1 MNYGSDPADQIVR
14 FSLDGTEMVL
24 KLSGLAAKNFALF
37 VYAVLNDQQK
47 VRGKT
52 KLVRMLKERR
62 PFKFFRI
69 PEDRMREFA
78 REAKDHGLLYTAI
91 RNKSRQGQI
100 ELVVFADDASK
111 VNRILDNLNMDFVQ
125 AQAGEATVEHTA
137 IRNKSRQGQIEL
149 VVFADDASKVNRILD
164 NLNMDFVQAQ
174 AGEATVEQV
183 PAVPG
188 TEQPSAVPDKKPE
201 SAVEVETVTTEHGAV
216 DFQVGNNEEEFNFS
230 DTADAAKE
238 QVPEN
243 FTSGREP
250 ADNAPAEKNPS
261 EPSSP
266 SNGSSSEASGGEK
279 PSVKKELEEIRKEQ
293 ASKKEEKAK
302 PPQAQNESQ
311 VDGQRLSKEEYA
323 AMKKAERENLWA
335 RVDAQ
340 AQAVFQDDAAMK
352 GFLDFMARC
361 TPQSTRNLLI
371 LYEQNPEITH
381 PRTFDMWAEAGR
393 SVRNGESGYA
403 FFTESKYEREDGNR
417 SEWRRSYG
425 KTAAVQDDGYRKK
438 HAGAGPLR
446 QAEAG
451 WC

>member
-24 KLSGLAAKNFALF
+24 KLTGLAAKNFALF
-37 VYAVLNDQQK
+37 VYAILNDQQK

-69 PEDRMREFA
+69 PENKMREFA

-111 VNRILDNLNMDFVQ
+111 VNRILDNLN
-125 AQAGEATVEHTA
+125 
-137 IRNKSRQGQIEL
+137 L
-149 VVFADDASKVNRILD
+149 
-164 NLNMDFVQAQ
+164 DFVQAQ

-183 PAVPG
+183 PAAPSA
-188 TEQPSAVPDKKPE
+188 EQPSAVPEKKPE
-201 SAVEVETVTTEHGAV
+201 PAVEVETVATEHGPV
-216 DFQVGNNEEEFNFS
+216 DFQVGNNEEKFNFS

-250 ADNAPAEKNPS
+250 ADKAPAEKNPS

-302 PPQAQNESQ
+302 PPQRQTN
-311 VDGQRLSKEEYA
+311 
-323 AMKKAERENLWA
+323 
-335 RVDAQ
+335 
-340 AQAVFQDDAAMK
+340 
-352 GFLDFMARC
+352 
-361 TPQSTRNLLI
+361 TPSRTR
-371 LYEQNPEITH
+371 
-381 PRTFDMWAEAGR
+381 
-393 SVRNGESGYA
+393 
-403 FFTESKYEREDGNR
+403 
-417 SEWRRSYG
+417 
-425 KTAAVQDDGYRKK
+425 RKK
-438 HAGAGPLR
+438 NKKKTKGR
-446 QAEAG
+446 
-451 WC
+451 

>member
-125 AQAGEATVEHTA
+125 AQAGEATVE
-137 IRNKSRQGQIEL
+137 
-149 VVFADDASKVNRILD
+149 
-164 NLNMDFVQAQ
+164 
-174 AGEATVEQV
+174 QV

-201 SAVEVETVTTEHGAV
+201 PAVEVETVTTEHGPV

-230 DTADAAKE
+230 DTAEAAKE

-250 ADNAPAEKNPS
+250 ADKAPAEKNPS

-302 PPQAQNESQ
+302 PPQRQTN
-311 VDGQRLSKEEYA
+311 
-323 AMKKAERENLWA
+323 
-335 RVDAQ
+335 
-340 AQAVFQDDAAMK
+340 
-352 GFLDFMARC
+352 
-361 TPQSTRNLLI
+361 TPGRTR
-371 LYEQNPEITH
+371 
-381 PRTFDMWAEAGR
+381 
-393 SVRNGESGYA
+393 
-403 FFTESKYEREDGNR
+403 
-417 SEWRRSYG
+417 
-425 KTAAVQDDGYRKK
+425 RKK
-438 HAGAGPLR
+438 NKKKTKGR
-446 QAEAG
+446 
-451 WC
+451 

>member
-69 PEDRMREFA
+69 PEYRMREFA
-78 REAKDHGLLYTAI
+78 REAKDHGLLY
-91 RNKSRQGQI
+91 
-100 ELVVFADDASK
+100 
-111 VNRILDNLNMDFVQ
+111 
-125 AQAGEATVEHTA
+125 TA

-201 SAVEVETVTTEHGAV
+201 PAVEVETVTTEHGPV

-250 ADNAPAEKNPS
+250 ADNAPAERNPS
-261 EPSSP
+261 EPSSH

-302 PPQAQNESQ
+302 PPQRQTN
-311 VDGQRLSKEEYA
+311 
-323 AMKKAERENLWA
+323 
-335 RVDAQ
+335 
-340 AQAVFQDDAAMK
+340 
-352 GFLDFMARC
+352 
-361 TPQSTRNLLI
+361 TPSRTR
-371 LYEQNPEITH
+371 
-381 PRTFDMWAEAGR
+381 
-393 SVRNGESGYA
+393 
-403 FFTESKYEREDGNR
+403 
-417 SEWRRSYG
+417 
-425 KTAAVQDDGYRKK
+425 RKK
-438 HAGAGPLR
+438 NKKKTKGR
-446 QAEAG
+446 
-451 WC
+451 

>member
-125 AQAGEATVEHTA
+125 AQAGEATVE
-137 IRNKSRQGQIEL
+137 
-149 VVFADDASKVNRILD
+149 
-164 NLNMDFVQAQ
+164 
-174 AGEATVEQV
+174 QV

-201 SAVEVETVTTEHGAV
+201 PAVKVETVTTEHGPV

-250 ADNAPAEKNPS
+250 ADKAPAEKNPS

-293 ASKKEEKAK
+293 TSKKEEKAK
-302 PPQAQNESQ
+302 PPQRQTN
-311 VDGQRLSKEEYA
+311 
-323 AMKKAERENLWA
+323 
-335 RVDAQ
+335 
-340 AQAVFQDDAAMK
+340 
-352 GFLDFMARC
+352 
-361 TPQSTRNLLI
+361 TPGRTR
-371 LYEQNPEITH
+371 
-381 PRTFDMWAEAGR
+381 
-393 SVRNGESGYA
+393 
-403 FFTESKYEREDGNR
+403 
-417 SEWRRSYG
+417 
-425 KTAAVQDDGYRKK
+425 RKK
-438 HAGAGPLR
+438 NKKKTKGR
-446 QAEAG
+446 
-451 WC
+451 

>member
-111 VNRILDNLNMDFVQ
+111 VNRILDNLN
-125 AQAGEATVEHTA
+125 
-137 IRNKSRQGQIEL
+137 L
-149 VVFADDASKVNRILD
+149 
-164 NLNMDFVQAQ
+164 DFVQAQ

-201 SAVEVETVTTEHGAV
+201 PAVEVETVTTEHGPV

-250 ADNAPAEKNPS
+250 ADKAPAEKNPS

-293 ASKKEEKAK
+293 TSKKEEKAK
-302 PPQAQNESQ
+302 PPQRQTN
-311 VDGQRLSKEEYA
+311 
-323 AMKKAERENLWA
+323 
-335 RVDAQ
+335 
-340 AQAVFQDDAAMK
+340 
-352 GFLDFMARC
+352 
-361 TPQSTRNLLI
+361 TPGRTR
-371 LYEQNPEITH
+371 
-381 PRTFDMWAEAGR
+381 
-393 SVRNGESGYA
+393 
-403 FFTESKYEREDGNR
+403 
-417 SEWRRSYG
+417 
-425 KTAAVQDDGYRKK
+425 RKK
-438 HAGAGPLR
+438 NKKKTKGR
-446 QAEAG
+446 
-451 WC
+451 

>member
-125 AQAGEATVEHTA
+125 AQAGEATVE
-137 IRNKSRQGQIEL
+137 
-149 VVFADDASKVNRILD
+149 
-164 NLNMDFVQAQ
+164 
-174 AGEATVEQV
+174 QV

-201 SAVEVETVTTEHGAV
+201 PAVEVETVTTEHGPV
-216 DFQVGNNEEEFNFS
+216 DFQVDNNEEEFNFS

-250 ADNAPAEKNPS
+250 ADKAPAEKNPS

-302 PPQAQNESQ
+302 PPQRQTN
-311 VDGQRLSKEEYA
+311 
-323 AMKKAERENLWA
+323 
-335 RVDAQ
+335 
-340 AQAVFQDDAAMK
+340 
-352 GFLDFMARC
+352 
-361 TPQSTRNLLI
+361 TPGRTR
-371 LYEQNPEITH
+371 
-381 PRTFDMWAEAGR
+381 
-393 SVRNGESGYA
+393 
-403 FFTESKYEREDGNR
+403 
-417 SEWRRSYG
+417 
-425 KTAAVQDDGYRKK
+425 RKK
-438 HAGAGPLR
+438 NKKKTKGR
-446 QAEAG
+446 
-451 WC
+451 

>member
-125 AQAGEATVEHTA
+125 AQAGEATVE
-137 IRNKSRQGQIEL
+137 
-149 VVFADDASKVNRILD
+149 
-164 NLNMDFVQAQ
+164 
-174 AGEATVEQV
+174 QV

-201 SAVEVETVTTEHGAV
+201 PAVEVETVTTEHGPV

-250 ADNAPAEKNPS
+250 ADKAPAEKNPS

-293 ASKKEEKAK
+293 TSKKEEKAK
-302 PPQAQNESQ
+302 PPQRQTN
-311 VDGQRLSKEEYA
+311 
-323 AMKKAERENLWA
+323 
-335 RVDAQ
+335 
-340 AQAVFQDDAAMK
+340 
-352 GFLDFMARC
+352 
-361 TPQSTRNLLI
+361 TPGRTR
-371 LYEQNPEITH
+371 
-381 PRTFDMWAEAGR
+381 
-393 SVRNGESGYA
+393 
-403 FFTESKYEREDGNR
+403 
-417 SEWRRSYG
+417 
-425 KTAAVQDDGYRKK
+425 RKK
-438 HAGAGPLR
+438 NKKKTKGR
-446 QAEAG
+446 
-451 WC
+451 

>member
-125 AQAGEATVEHTA
+125 AQAGEATVE
-137 IRNKSRQGQIEL
+137 
-149 VVFADDASKVNRILD
+149 
-164 NLNMDFVQAQ
+164 
-174 AGEATVEQV
+174 QV

-201 SAVEVETVTTEHGAV
+201 PAVEVETVTTEHGPV

-250 ADNAPAEKNPS
+250 ADKAPAEKNPS

-302 PPQAQNESQ
+302 PPQRQTNTP
-311 VDGQRLSKEEYA
+311 GRTRRKRN
-323 AMKKAERENLWA
+323 KKKT
-335 RVDAQ
+335 
-340 AQAVFQDDAAMK
+340 K
-352 GFLDFMARC
+352 GR
-361 TPQSTRNLLI
+361 
-371 LYEQNPEITH
+371 
-381 PRTFDMWAEAGR
+381 
-393 SVRNGESGYA
+393 
-403 FFTESKYEREDGNR
+403 
-417 SEWRRSYG
+417 
-425 KTAAVQDDGYRKK
+425 
-438 HAGAGPLR
+438 
-446 QAEAG
+446 
-451 WC
+451 

>member
-125 AQAGEATVEHTA
+125 AQAGEATVE
-137 IRNKSRQGQIEL
+137 
-149 VVFADDASKVNRILD
+149 
-164 NLNMDFVQAQ
+164 
-174 AGEATVEQV
+174 QV

-201 SAVEVETVTTEHGAV
+201 PAVEVETVTTEHGPV

-250 ADNAPAEKNPS
+250 ADKAAAEKNPS
-261 EPSSP
+261 EPSSH

-302 PPQAQNESQ
+302 PPQRQTN
-311 VDGQRLSKEEYA
+311 
-323 AMKKAERENLWA
+323 
-335 RVDAQ
+335 
-340 AQAVFQDDAAMK
+340 
-352 GFLDFMARC
+352 
-361 TPQSTRNLLI
+361 TPSRTR
-371 LYEQNPEITH
+371 
-381 PRTFDMWAEAGR
+381 
-393 SVRNGESGYA
+393 
-403 FFTESKYEREDGNR
+403 
-417 SEWRRSYG
+417 
-425 KTAAVQDDGYRKK
+425 RKK
-438 HAGAGPLR
+438 NKKKTKGR
-446 QAEAG
+446 
-451 WC
+451 

>member
-125 AQAGEATVEHTA
+125 AQAGEATVE
-137 IRNKSRQGQIEL
+137 
-149 VVFADDASKVNRILD
+149 
-164 NLNMDFVQAQ
+164 
-174 AGEATVEQV
+174 QV

-201 SAVEVETVTTEHGAV
+201 PAVEVETVTTEHGPV

-250 ADNAPAEKNPS
+250 ADKAPAEKNPS

-302 PPQAQNESQ
+302 PPQRQ
-311 VDGQRLSKEEYA
+311 
-323 AMKKAERENLWA
+323 
-335 RVDAQ
+335 
-340 AQAVFQDDAAMK
+340 
-352 GFLDFMARC
+352 
-361 TPQSTRNLLI
+361 T
-371 LYEQNPEITH
+371 NP
-381 PRTFDMWAEAGR
+381 PGR
-393 SVRNGESGYA
+393 
-403 FFTESKYEREDGNR
+403 
-417 SEWRRSYG
+417 RR
-425 KTAAVQDDGYRKK
+425 RKK
-438 HAGAGPLR
+438 NKKKTKGR
-446 QAEAG
+446 
-451 WC
+451 